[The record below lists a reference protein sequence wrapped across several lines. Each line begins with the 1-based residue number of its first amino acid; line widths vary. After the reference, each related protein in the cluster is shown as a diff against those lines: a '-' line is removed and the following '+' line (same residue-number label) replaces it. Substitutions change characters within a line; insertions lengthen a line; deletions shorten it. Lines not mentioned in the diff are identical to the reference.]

1 MARTPH
7 GILGA
12 LQGKIGPV
20 TGYIRNGK
28 AILRVAHS
36 RPDGKITPARTAQR
50 EKIKLTNSFTKAFT
64 GTGFFS
70 RTFPSAEAKGTGY
83 NRATA
88 AIMSTAIKGD
98 HPNTCLSYPHI
109 LISQGTLPPP
119 ESATVKKDRKGNLIF
134 TWLPNTRT
142 RGAKAS
148 DKAVLVAFFPQLG
161 TATFTIGTAI
171 RKDGT
176 ATLPATAPK
185 GTLLQTWLAFL
196 SSEES
201 AASNSLH
208 TGSLTL

>member
-64 GTGFFS
+64 GTGFFN
-70 RTFPSAEAKGTGY
+70 RTFPSKEAKGTGY
-83 NRATA
+83 NRATT
-88 AIMSTAIKGD
+88 AIMSAAIKGNY
-98 HPNTCLSYPHI
+98 PNTCLSFPDVPV
-109 LISQGTLPPP
+109 SQGTLPPP
-119 ESATVKKDRKGNLIF
+119 EGATVKKDRKGNLIF

-148 DKAVLVAFFPQLG
+148 DKPVLVAFFPQLG
-161 TATFTIGTAI
+161 TATFTIGTAT
-171 RKDGT
+171 RKEGT
-176 ATLPATAPK
+176 AILPLSAPK
-185 GTLLQTWLAFL
+185 GTTTHTWLAFH